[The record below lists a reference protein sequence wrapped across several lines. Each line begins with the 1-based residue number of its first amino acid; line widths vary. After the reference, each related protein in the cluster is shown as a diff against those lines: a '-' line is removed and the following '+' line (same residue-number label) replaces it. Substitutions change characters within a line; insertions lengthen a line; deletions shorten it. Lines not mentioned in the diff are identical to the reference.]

1 MVLDVNYL
9 ATLPNRNQSTI
20 INRFKTLESECIEKH
35 NGKYSYEHTVYKGM
49 AHKVIITCTIHGD
62 FEQSLDQHLKSG
74 YGCRKCAD
82 ENNIVKMN
90 KITFVNDGN
99 DIHNQKYDYS
109 LIPEEFKKTDK
120 QQIICK
126 KHGIFFHHLLFSY

>member
-1 MVLDVNYL
+1 
-9 ATLPNRNQSTI
+9 
-20 INRFKTLESECIEKH
+20 
-35 NGKYSYEHTVYKGM
+35 M

-62 FEQSLDQHLKSG
+62 FEQSLDRHLKSG